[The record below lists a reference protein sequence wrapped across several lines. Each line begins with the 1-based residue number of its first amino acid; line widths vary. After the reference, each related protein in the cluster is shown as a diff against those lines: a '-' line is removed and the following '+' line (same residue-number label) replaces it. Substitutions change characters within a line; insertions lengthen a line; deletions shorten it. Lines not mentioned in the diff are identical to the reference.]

1 MGMETELAKAQAL
14 DSLIMQRDNIIDLQ
28 VILQILVKK
37 GITTKEEVDELR
49 TKVANNSKKVKK
61 LDAQAKELSKD
72 VKTFTLFMEMMEKKK
87 NGTITE
93 EERKWFADIIN
104 KDPKTYGKYAM
115 DYFKSTG
122 EL

>member
-28 VILQILVKK
+28 VILQILVKQ

-49 TKVANNSKKVKK
+49 AKVANNSKKVKK